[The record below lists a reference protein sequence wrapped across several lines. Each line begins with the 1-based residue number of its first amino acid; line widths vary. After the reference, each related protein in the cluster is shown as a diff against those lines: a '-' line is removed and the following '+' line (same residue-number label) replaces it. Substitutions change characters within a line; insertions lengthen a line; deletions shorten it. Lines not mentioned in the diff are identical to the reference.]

1 MLLEVEHLSVSY
13 GEIQALR
20 GVSLSA
26 DEGEIVTVIG
36 ANGAGKTTALSARSG
51 LLKPGPA
58 STITFD
64 GIDITRLAPHKRVA
78 LGIAHVPEGRHV
90 FAAMTVA
97 ENLEMGAFLR
107 SRRGS
112 DVYQADL
119 NAVLELFPV
128 LGARAGQ
135 YAGTLSGGEQQMLA
149 IGRALMGGPRLLL
162 TDEPSLGLAPLIV
175 KQIFAAFGEIR
186 SRGVTFVLVEQ
197 NAHQALRLAD
207 RAYVLEA
214 GEITRSG
221 TASSLMGDDAIKRA
235 YLGGNVAV

>member
-1 MLLEVEHLSVSY
+1 MLLEVHDLSVNY

-20 GVSLSA
+20 SISLSA
-26 DEGEIVTVIG
+26 DQGEIVTVIG
-36 ANGAGKTTALSARSG
+36 ANGAGKTTALSAMSG
-51 LLKPGPA
+51 LLKSGPA
-58 STITFD
+58 SRIVYD
-64 GIDITRLAPHKRVA
+64 GTDITRLPPHKRVE

-112 DVYQADL
+112 PEYQADL
-119 NAVLELFPV
+119 DAVLGLFPV
-128 LGARAGQ
+128 LGTRAAQ
-135 YAGTLSGGEQQMLA
+135 IAGTLSGGEQQMLA

-162 TDEPSLGLAPLIV
+162 IDEPSLGLAPLIV
-175 KQIFAAFGEIR
+175 KGIFEAFGEIR
-186 SRGVTFVLVEQ
+186 SRGVTFLLVEQ
-197 NAHQALRLAD
+197 NARQALRIAD
-207 RAYVLEA
+207 RAYVLET

-221 TASSLMGDDAIKRA
+221 AASDLMDDDAIKRA

>member
-1 MLLEVEHLSVSY
+1 MLLEVEDLSVNY

-20 GVSLSA
+20 GISLTA
-26 DEGEIVTVIG
+26 GEGEIVTVIG
-36 ANGAGKTTALSARSG
+36 ANGAGKTTALSAMSG

-58 STITFD
+58 SRVTYD
-64 GIDITRLAPHKRVA
+64 GTDITRLPPHNRVA

-112 DVYQADL
+112 AEYQADVD
-119 NAVLELFPV
+119 AVLELFPV
-128 LGARAGQ
+128 LGTRAAQ
-135 YAGTLSGGEQQMLA
+135 IAGTLSGGEQQMLA

-162 TDEPSLGLAPLIV
+162 IDEPSLGLAPLIV
-175 KQIFAAFGEIR
+175 KGIFEAFGEIR
-186 SRGVTFVLVEQ
+186 TRGVTFVLVEQ
-197 NAHQALRLAD
+197 NARQALKIAD
-207 RAYVLEA
+207 RAYVLET

-221 TASSLMGDDAIKRA
+221 EASTLMDDDAIKRA

>member
-1 MLLEVEHLSVSY
+1 MLLEVHDLSVNY

-20 GVSLSA
+20 SISLSA
-26 DEGEIVTVIG
+26 DQGEIVTVIG
-36 ANGAGKTTALSARSG
+36 ANGAGKTTALSAMSG
-51 LLKPGPA
+51 LLKAGPA
-58 STITFD
+58 SRIVYD
-64 GIDITRLAPHKRVA
+64 GTDITRLPPHKRVA

-107 SRRGS
+107 SHRGS
-112 DVYQADL
+112 PEYRADL
-119 NAVLELFPV
+119 DAVLELFPV
-128 LGARAGQ
+128 LGTRSAQ
-135 YAGTLSGGEQQMLA
+135 IAGTLSGGEQQMLA

-162 TDEPSLGLAPLIV
+162 IDEPSLGLAPLIV
-175 KQIFAAFGEIR
+175 KGIFEAFGEIR

-197 NAHQALRLAD
+197 NARQALRIAD
-207 RAYVLEA
+207 RAYVLET

-221 TASSLMGDDAIKRA
+221 AASTLMDDDAIKRA